1 MFHKHKHRRSQIS
14 GHSHHNHKLASE
26 PFLAFKSSPGRGQW
40 EEEDNPL
47 FKTSSLLSLRTMKQH
62 WDNIDM
68 SPESENNKDVTT
80 EMPDGL
86 R

>member
-1 MFHKHKHRRSQIS
+1 
-14 GHSHHNHKLASE
+14 
-26 PFLAFKSSPGRGQW
+26 
-40 EEEDNPL
+40 
-47 FKTSSLLSLRTMKQH
+47 MKQH